1 MSVTVFIVIALLAV
15 GCSLLVSCV
24 LALDLREA
32 SMRDIR
38 EAEERARHEA
48 RRRGME

>member
-1 MSVTVFIVIALLAV
+1 MSTTAIIVLALLTV

-32 SMRDIR
+32 SMRDLR
-38 EAEERARHEA
+38 EAEEQARHEA